1 MAIAEQF
8 AGLQMDQL
16 IGAPLR
22 AAADASIQLAESTA
36 DFIRKV
42 GFDQEGKARTA
53 TFGYQRFNP
62 GEGGVGSLE
71 EMRVDIPLLAVVPIP
86 NLQVDE
92 VNLLFDI
99 EVKQSERRDSAMELS
114 AGASGKL
121 GALKVGITG
130 NISAHQANTR
140 STDNSAK
147 YHVDI
152 RAANHGIPEGLARVL
167 DMMAANMTPMLA
179 DSSLRDENGRVL
191 SGQAQ
196 VRAERLKELRLR
208 IDRTERRL
216 RAAREGLDVSLQ
228 QLRKRAAAQLN
239 VYREN
244 MSRLQAELKELTDQG
259 GAGEGVDRQDAQVRQ
274 QALAYS
280 GAMETVRQSWETF
293 AEGAGEHIRLLADS
307 RQTQAGK
314 PESLALKALD
324 VRGNVAAYTAGE
336 IYYEELAAAQE
347 NALENQR
354 SVNRLEEELLAA
366 RAQYSQALGSGED
379 A

>member
-16 IGAPLR
+16 MGAPLR

-42 GFDQEGKARTA
+42 GFDHEGKTRTA
-53 TFGYQRFNP
+53 AFGYHRFIP
-62 GEGGVGSLE
+62 GEDGGSME

-130 NISAHQANTR
+130 NVSAHQANTR

-152 RAANHGIPEGLARVL
+152 RAANHGVPEGLARVL
-167 DMMAANMTPMLA
+167 DMMAANMTPVLV

-196 VRAERLKELRLR
+196 ARAERRRELGQG
-208 IDRTERRL
+208 ITGTEKRL
-216 RAAREGLDVSLQ
+216 RAAREGLEVRLLLLKKQ
-228 QLRKRAAAQLN
+228 AAAQLH

-244 MSRLQAELKELTDQG
+244 MSRLQEELKNLTGQNPG
-259 GAGEGVDRQDAQVRQ
+259 GEQRAEQDEQVRQ

-280 GAMETVRQSWETF
+280 GAMETVRQCWETF
-293 AEGAGEHIRLLADS
+293 MDEAGERVRLLADGG
-307 RQTQAGK
+307 QGQEKAMDAF
-314 PESLALKALD
+314 ALKALD
-324 VRGNVAAYTAGE
+324 NWGNVAAYADGE
-336 IYYEELAAAQE
+336 AYYGELAS
-347 NALENQR
+347 ALENLLESQR
-354 SVNRLEEELLAA
+354 RVNSLEAEMLDA
-366 RAQYSQALGSGED
+366 RARYSEIMGSAAD

>member
-196 VRAERLKELRLR
+196 IRAERLTELRLR

-259 GAGEGVDRQDAQVRQ
+259 GAGEGADRQDAQVRQ
-274 QALAYS
+274 QALAYL

-293 AEGAGEHIRLLADS
+293 AEDAGEHIRMLAYS
-307 RQTQAGK
+307 RQTRAGK

-324 VRGNVAAYTAGE
+324 ARGNVAAYTAGE

>member
-167 DMMAANMTPMLA
+167 DMMAVNMTPMLA

-196 VRAERLKELRLR
+196 IRAERLTELRLR

-259 GAGEGVDRQDAQVRQ
+259 GAGEGADRQDAQVRQ

-324 VRGNVAAYTAGE
+324 ARGNVAAYTAGE

>member
-16 IGAPLR
+16 MGAPLR

-42 GFDQEGKARTA
+42 GFDHEGKTRTA
-53 TFGYQRFNP
+53 AFGYHRFIP
-62 GEGGVGSLE
+62 GEDGGSME

-92 VNLLFDI
+92 VNLFFDI

-114 AGASGKL
+114 AGASGKP

-130 NISAHQANTR
+130 NVSAHQANTR

-152 RAANHGIPEGLARVL
+152 RAANHGVPEGLARVL
-167 DMMAANMTPMLA
+167 DMMAANMTPVLV

-196 VRAERLKELRLR
+196 ARAERRRELGQG
-208 IDRTERRL
+208 IAGTEKML
-216 RAAREGLDVSLQ
+216 RAAREGLEVRLLL
-228 QLRKRAAAQLN
+228 LRKRAAAQLH

-244 MSRLQAELKELTDQG
+244 MSRLQEELKDLTGQNPS
-259 GAGEGVDRQDAQVRQ
+259 GEQRAEQDEQVRQ

-280 GAMETVRQSWETF
+280 GAMETVRQCWETF
-293 AEGAGEHIRLLADS
+293 MDEAGERVRLLADGG
-307 RQTQAGK
+307 QGQEKAMDAF
-314 PESLALKALD
+314 ALKALD
-324 VRGNVAAYTAGE
+324 NWGNVAAYADGE
-336 IYYEELAAAQE
+336 AYYGELAS
-347 NALENQR
+347 ALENLLESQR
-354 SVNRLEEELLAA
+354 RVNSLEAEMLDA
-366 RAQYSQALGSGED
+366 RARYSEIMGSAAD